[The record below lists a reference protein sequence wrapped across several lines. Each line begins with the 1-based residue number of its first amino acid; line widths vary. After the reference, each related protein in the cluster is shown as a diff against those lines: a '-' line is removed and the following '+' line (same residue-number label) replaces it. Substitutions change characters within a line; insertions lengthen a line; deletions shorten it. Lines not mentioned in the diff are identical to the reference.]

1 MKSAV
6 GGINAFFSQIIEVIC
21 MYLWNRL
28 YKEKLKKGIKSFG
41 KRSLEEITKNNTLKF
56 LEKYFVQSS
65 PKDYL
70 SLQFIVE

>member
-1 MKSAV
+1 
-6 GGINAFFSQIIEVIC
+6 

-41 KRSLEEITKNNTLKF
+41 KRSLKDITKNNTLKF